1 MTYSDD
7 LIIDV
12 LTRVK
17 TIAVVGFSNKP
28 DRPSHRVA
36 KFLQSRGYRIVPVN
50 PGLSGQTQLGE
61 TVYATLADIP
71 FDVDMVDVFRQS
83 AAVAGIV
90 DAALAR
96 WPDLDVIWTQL
107 DVRDDA
113 AAATAQAR
121 GVTVIQNRCPAIE
134 IPRLMPDAGV

>member
-17 TIAVVGFSNKP
+17 TIAVVGFSGNP

-50 PGLSGQTQLGE
+50 PGLAGQTQLGE